1 MSGYRRSFP
10 KGTSERMCAL
20 MSEAR
25 NISELKRAQCIY
37 FRSEHGLPPQQIAD
51 MVGFDVGT
59 ARNLHSAFLR
69 DGEAALKLSGK
80 GGRYHAY
87 LTEEEEA
94 SWLEGFRDAGENGG
108 ILEVGRIQAAFEE
121 KVGRKVAKSTVY
133 DLLHRHPGYRRRQP
147 PKRPKLAPFTDIID
161 RILEEDRLAASHE
174 TDRGANRRHTLFTK
188 RLVDALN
195 RHRVGDDLAAL
206 DNIGGRDRACLVFRG
221 RQGDVCNRFGAG
233 ATRTPRP
240 AAGDPSDAFA
250 GQTGDTPDNTANART
265 VLNALHDHSFRRMH
279 FAGDKVLERLLPAL
293 LDRFH
298 GRLHSDAAE
307 HASYTLSTEA
317 LYGLGDYANAWKRD
331 ASQ

>member
-10 KGTSERMCAL
+10 EGTSERVCAL

-59 ARNLHSAFLR
+59 VRNLHSAFLR

-121 KVGRKVAKSTVY
+121 IGYPLRSRCDKILGWPRK
-133 DLLHRHPGYRRRQP
+133 RRRP
-147 PKRPKLAPFTDIID
+147 
-161 RILEEDRLAASHE
+161 S
-174 TDRGANRRHTLFTK
+174 
-188 RLVDALN
+188 
-195 RHRVGDDLAAL
+195 
-206 DNIGGRDRACLVFRG
+206 
-221 RQGDVCNRFGAG
+221 AG
-233 ATRTPRP
+233 STIH
-240 AAGDPSDAFA
+240 
-250 GQTGDTPDNTANART
+250 AR
-265 VLNALHDHSFRRMH
+265 
-279 FAGDKVLERLLPAL
+279 
-293 LDRFH
+293 
-298 GRLHSDAAE
+298 
-307 HASYTLSTEA
+307 
-317 LYGLGDYANAWKRD
+317 
-331 ASQ
+331 

>member
-59 ARNLHSAFLR
+59 VRNLHSAFLR

-133 DLLHRHPGYRRRQP
+133 DLLHRHGWRKITPRPRHPKSIRMP
-147 PKRPKLAPFTDIID
+147 PPPLKKLP
-161 RILEEDRLAASHE
+161 
-174 TDRGANRRHTLFTK
+174 
-188 RLVDALN
+188 
-195 RHRVGDDLAAL
+195 RHRSRSQ
-206 DNIGGRDRACLVFRG
+206 GGGG
-221 RQGDVCNRFGAG
+221 RQGA
-233 ATRTPRP
+233 ATTGYVPGRSPLRTHQRP
-240 AAGDPSDAFA
+240 QAMLVAEKDAAHGR
-250 GQTGDTPDNTANART
+250 QT
-265 VLNALHDHSFRRMH
+265 DHPGIHLCLWRRQSSRRRR
-279 FAGDKVLERLLPAL
+279 RLLDPP
-293 LDRFH
+293 
-298 GRLHSDAAE
+298 S
-307 HASYTLSTEA
+307 
-317 LYGLGDYANAWKRD
+317 
-331 ASQ
+331 

>member
-25 NISELKRAQCIY
+25 NISELKRAQGIY

-59 ARNLHSAFLR
+59 VRNLHSAFLR

-133 DLLHRHPGYRRRQP
+133 DLLHRHGWRKIVIRSPIRMPPNIVAEAKAEADVTGFQDEARFGRIND
-147 PKRPKLAPFTDIID
+147 PKRCWCRQTDHPGIHHAYGAVSPRD
-161 RILEEDRLAASHE
+161 GAAIL
-174 TDRGANRRHTLFTK
+174 
-188 RLVDALN
+188 
-195 RHRVGDDLAAL
+195 
-206 DNIGGRDRACLVFRG
+206 I
-221 RQGDVCNRFGAG
+221 
-233 ATRTPRP
+233 RP
-240 AAGDPSDAFA
+240 S
-250 GQTGDTPDNTANART
+250 
-265 VLNALHDHSFRRMH
+265 
-279 FAGDKVLERLLPAL
+279 
-293 LDRFH
+293 
-298 GRLHSDAAE
+298 
-307 HASYTLSTEA
+307 
-317 LYGLGDYANAWKRD
+317 
-331 ASQ
+331 

>member
-59 ARNLHSAFLR
+59 VRNLHSAFLR

-94 SWLEGFRDAGENGG
+94 SWLEGFRGAGENGG

-133 DLLHRHPGYRRRQP
+133 DLLHRHGWR
-147 PKRPKLAPFTDIID
+147 KI
-161 RILEEDRLAASHE
+161 
-174 TDRGANRRHTLFTK
+174 
-188 RLVDALN
+188 
-195 RHRVGDDLAAL
+195 
-206 DNIGGRDRACLVFRG
+206 
-221 RQGDVCNRFGAG
+221 
-233 ATRTPRP
+233 TPRP
-240 AAGDPSDAFA
+240 RHPKSDP
-250 GQTGDTPDNTANART
+250 
-265 VLNALHDHSFRRMH
+265 
-279 FAGDKVLERLLPAL
+279 
-293 LDRFH
+293 
-298 GRLHSDAAE
+298 DAA
-307 HASYTLSTEA
+307 ASFKKTSAT
-317 LYGLGDYANAWKRD
+317 
-331 ASQ
+331 S

>member
-87 LTEEEEA
+87 LTEEEES

-108 ILEVGRIQAAFEE
+108 ILEVGRCPSS
-121 KVGRKVAKSTVY
+121 KS
-133 DLLHRHPGYRRRQP
+133 L
-147 PKRPKLAPFTDIID
+147 
-161 RILEEDRLAASHE
+161 
-174 TDRGANRRHTLFTK
+174 
-188 RLVDALN
+188 
-195 RHRVGDDLAAL
+195 
-206 DNIGGRDRACLVFRG
+206 
-221 RQGDVCNRFGAG
+221 
-233 ATRTPRP
+233 
-240 AAGDPSDAFA
+240 
-250 GQTGDTPDNTANART
+250 
-265 VLNALHDHSFRRMH
+265 
-279 FAGDKVLERLLPAL
+279 
-293 LDRFH
+293 
-298 GRLHSDAAE
+298 GRLSLFCNGGSGSPWIDVRPLFVDG
-307 HASYTLSTEA
+307 SS
-317 LYGLGDYANAWKRD
+317 GVSG
-331 ASQ
+331 SSVF